1 MASNFV
7 FTSGNET
14 VTAGAGT
21 LTNTDALIDNST
33 ADADVL
39 NATLISGAA
48 ATTTI
53 QNIETL
59 NLTATVANSGLD
71 FANVLAAKN
80 VTLTGSSNAQLTGI
94 NSNAAPSI
102 AINNYTK
109 TATVNVATLAGT
121 AAAGT
126 ADALTIAVSGLT
138 AGGTATAPII
148 PGLNL
153 TSGVAGTLETLNLA
167 SNGTTKNTVALTGVG
182 AGNVTALAK
191 TVVTGAADL
200 DLNMTHAA
208 INGQTLDASAH
219 TAALNLSVDRNG
231 ATTAVTNLTNAT
243 GVDTYTFI
251 DSTATGDALVAS
263 GIASGSTVVA
273 TYATTGAS
281 SIAVKGAAAAT
292 ADSLTVRVD
301 NATDATDTAIAT
313 SLTIADVE
321 TVNIVSEGG
330 TATGNS
336 IAALTVKAGSTV
348 TLNGATKMDLQLAA
362 TSAVTNI
369 VVSGA
374 GAHKVDFAGAVTY
387 ADAKN
392 LTIDGSA
399 ATGKLTLDGSD
410 FTGTNAGTGTET
422 LTIKGGTTD
431 DAITGTGN
439 ADANNV
445 IEAGAGV
452 DTVTVLTAA
461 KGNTVTL
468 GAGADKVTINDVVGT
483 SDVKFQDFALGT
495 GGDVLS
501 VNTDAAMTLGTNGA
515 AGVDNQLIIKT
526 ASVANN
532 AAAATAVQGTIAISD
547 EKAMILINDS
557 TGVAELWYFLDADG
571 GGDADAGETV
581 KLASFDNITT
591 VGVLTDAT
599 SGFIAANFGTWA

>member
-7 FTSGNET
+7 FTSDNET

-71 FANVLAAKN
+71 FANVLGAKN
-80 VTLTGSSNAQLTGI
+80 VTLTGSANAQLTGI

-153 TSGVAGTLETLNLA
+153 TSGAAGTLETLNLA

-200 DLNMTHAA
+200 DLNMTHAT

-251 DSTATGDALVAS
+251 DSAAGGDALVAS

-273 TYATTGAS
+273 TYAATGAS

-336 IAALTVKAGSTV
+336 IAALTVNAGSTV
-348 TLNGATKMDLQLAA
+348 KLNGATKMDLQLAT

-387 ADAKN
+387 AEAKN

-399 ATGKLTLDGSD
+399 ATGKLILDGSD
-410 FTGTNAGTGTET
+410 FTGTAGGVAET
-422 LTIKGGTTD
+422 LTIKGGSTD
-431 DAITGTGN
+431 DTITGTGN

-468 GAGADKVTINDVVGT
+468 GAGADKVTINDVSGT

-501 VNTDAAMTLGTNGA
+501 VNTNAAMTLGTNGA
-515 AGVDNQLIIKT
+515 AGVNNQLIIKT
-526 ASVANN
+526 ASVASN
-532 AAAATAVQGTIAISD
+532 AAAATAVQGTIAASD

-557 TGVAELWYFLDADG
+557 TGVAELWYFLDANANG
-571 GGDADAGETV
+571 AADAGETV